1 MTTARSYSSGQF
13 ELTIDGHQSTAY
25 IKSVE
30 GGFARATVADDP
42 TGGTERRVK
51 HIATVEVEPISVEVG
66 LTGSGDVLSWI
77 QGSWNRQWSRRNGE
91 ISHANFDLRE
101 TYRHEFFDA
110 LMTDVTFPALD
121 ATAKDGGFLKF
132 KFVPETI
139 KINNKNGSEEGTGSG
154 TKIRARVGQ
163 QVRHKLWSPSAFRFR
178 LDGLDEMAH
187 VNKLESFTITQT
199 IKKLYTGVDRFPQI
213 EPTGIKFPNLTG
225 VIPLQFARGLMQWH
239 QEYIHTGSSDKP
251 SQKTGAIDFLSTDRK
266 SVLFSINLHEIGILF
281 AGVDSVTA
289 GSDQL
294 KRVKFELFVHRMELD
309 IPGASGFE

>member
-30 GGFARATVADDP
+30 GGFVRATVADDP
-42 TGGTERRVK
+42 TGGNERRVK
-51 HIATVEVEPISVEVG
+51 HIATVEVDPISVEVG
-66 LTGSGDVLSWI
+66 LTGAGDVLSWI

-121 ATAKDGGFLKF
+121 ATSKDGGFLKF
-132 KFVPETI
+132 KFQPETI

-154 TKIRARVGQ
+154 ARIRARVGQ
-163 QVRHKLWSPSAFRFR
+163 QVKQKLWSPSAFRFR

-199 IKKLYTGVDRFPQI
+199 IKKLYTGADRFPQI

-225 VIPLQFARGLMQWH
+225 TIPLQHARGLMQWH
-239 QEYIHTGSSDKP
+239 QEYIHTGSQDKP
-251 SQKTGAIDFLSTDRK
+251 SQRTGAIDFLSTDRK
-266 SVLFSINLHEIGILF
+266 STLFSIGLFEIGILF
-281 AGVDSVTA
+281 AGVESATA

-309 IPGASGFE
+309 VPGASGFE